1 MHSRISKMHIFFFCF
16 LTVNFELIKILDNF
30 DESVKRTDIKVID
43 AIQLIRLNDA
53 LTEIYVHT
61 YICRIFLLRV
71 VVKEDLFLQK
81 VIFA

>member
-1 MHSRISKMHIFFFCF
+1 MPSRISKMHIFFCF

-30 DESVKRTDIKVID
+30 DESVKKTDIKVID

-61 YICRIFLLRV
+61 YVEFSYYEL
-71 VVKEDLFLQK
+71 
-81 VIFA
+81 

>member
-1 MHSRISKMHIFFFCF
+1 M
-16 LTVNFELIKILDNF
+16 NFELIKILDNF